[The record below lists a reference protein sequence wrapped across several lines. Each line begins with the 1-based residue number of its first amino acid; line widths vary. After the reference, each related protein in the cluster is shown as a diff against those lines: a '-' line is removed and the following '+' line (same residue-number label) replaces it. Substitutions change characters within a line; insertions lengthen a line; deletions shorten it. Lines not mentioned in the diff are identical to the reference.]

1 MKVIM
6 TGPKKKSPKKTK
18 SPQNFNE
25 YNNFLSG
32 IGDTKPKIP
41 RGDKKIVRLHRKTK
55 SGNRQTRSKDI
66 RDINDISM
74 KMIQMKNNKIQ
85 VRTQNKVEEVMEKAV
100 KKKPV
105 KEKAVKEKAVM
116 EKAVKE
122 KAPVMEKAPVKEPVK
137 EKAVKEKAPVK
148 EKPKSL
154 NGHRRTNTRSNTR
167 SNKRSHKRKS
177 TPRTRNKNRNISV
190 KTRIFNEQDVKKVES
205 KIKEIRSRKPEEI
218 KAELAKQGVKV
229 SGKSN
234 RLLKDIYLY
243 STVCNINI
251 KHEK

>member
-41 RGDKKIVRLHRKTK
+41 RGDKKIVRLQRKTK

-122 KAPVMEKAPVKEPVK
+122 KAPVM
-137 EKAVKEKAPVK
+137 EKAPVK